1 MILTYL
7 KYNLETK
14 SWRRT
19 LPVLGKMWVLVSQ
32 SLIGREW
39 QENGISFARLCE
51 TKDITVLLWSK
62 MPEKHRKWTLDSC

>member
-1 MILTYL
+1 MEKDTACAG
-7 KYNLETK
+7 EDVGT
-14 SWRRT
+14 S
-19 LPVLGKMWVLVSQ
+19 SQ

-62 MPEKHRKWTLDSC
+62 MPEKHGKWTLDSC